1 LGRFASLPLG
11 LRRKLRDLE
20 SLASRLEVAVKPP
33 AFNVEPDLELLC
45 RNVMEARMEYRPCRH
60 MLCGFNRGMLW
71 WGARILELHVLWWE
85 RA

>member
-60 MLCGFNRGMLW
+60 MDPEGV
-71 WGARILELHVLWWE
+71 LHAAFYICVGEGGRPGL
-85 RA
+85 